1 MNLLEWS
8 EIFED
13 LGFNCFP
20 LRHQSKEPAVASWKA
35 YQTEKYEDGFKE
47 GQNIAIICG
56 VISKL
61 IVYRSRSQGSSQY
74 RIYKMGRTLTPY
86 ACRSNQQGIPYLL

>member
-1 MNLLEWS
+1 MERFYDTSCLETQPMNLLEWA
-8 EIFED
+8 EVFED

-20 LRHQSKEPAVASWKA
+20 LKHQSKEPAVASWKA

-61 IVYRSRSQGSSQY
+61 
-74 RIYKMGRTLTPY
+74 MGRTLTPY
-86 ACRSNQQGIPYLL
+86 SSC

>member
-8 EIFED
+8 EIFQD

-35 YQTEKYEDGFKE
+35 YQTEKYEDGFQGRSK
-47 GQNIAIICG
+47 
-56 VISKL
+56 IS
-61 IVYRSRSQGSSQY
+61 
-74 RIYKMGRTLTPY
+74 P
-86 ACRSNQQGIPYLL
+86 